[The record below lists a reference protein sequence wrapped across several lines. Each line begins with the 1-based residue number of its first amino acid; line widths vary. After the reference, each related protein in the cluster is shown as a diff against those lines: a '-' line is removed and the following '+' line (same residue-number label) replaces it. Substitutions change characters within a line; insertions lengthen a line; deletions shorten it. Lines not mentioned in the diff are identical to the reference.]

1 MLDERNLETT
11 LSGVAVQI
19 LLLTDPHVVIRKDAE
34 DLAHLIILSFLPELH
49 SGILP
54 DQHLLD
60 VVSWVIQLENLG
72 LGLLINAGIVN
83 GLELRETCS
92 VLEGIKRIFFQD
104 GLALLYLPGGKQSP
118 PQCPCSWVPAG
129 KSQSPWHI

>member
-34 DLAHLIILSFLPELH
+34 DLAYLIILSFLSELH

-72 LGLLINAGIVN
+72 LGVSSSMLG
-83 GLELRETCS
+83 
-92 VLEGIKRIFFQD
+92 
-104 GLALLYLPGGKQSP
+104 
-118 PQCPCSWVPAG
+118 
-129 KSQSPWHI
+129 